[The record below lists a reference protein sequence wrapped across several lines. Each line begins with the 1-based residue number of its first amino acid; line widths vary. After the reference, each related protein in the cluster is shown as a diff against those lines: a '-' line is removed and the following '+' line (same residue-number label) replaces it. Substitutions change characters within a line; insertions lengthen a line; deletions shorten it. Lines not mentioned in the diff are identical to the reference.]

1 MTDEEYIQEPILNSL
16 KVSPDEKWA
25 AVVVKRAILC
35 ENRYKWTLDLWNTKT
50 LEKIWSEPL
59 QDGNLWWLGEDEWLE
74 KDEDGSWGIRG
85 LVYRAAIQGNTKE
98 PDIAEHNHVKHPVY
112 IVENVVWK
120 EKSLP
125 LPDKITGVQVLKDG
139 RWLIKAQEPIRQDPD
154 YYETENLPFM
164 EDGKGYIKSFGTLY
178 VYDTEKKQVY
188 RLLSDKYEVKLAGAG
203 EDGIWFTGYERN
215 SERVDFLHS
224 GFYYIPNRDDRTSS
238 EEKFM
243 TLEKPSRGM
252 DLSEEEKFIP
262 RILIEDGKFRLDS
275 VIESGNGWII
285 AASSMETHGPGQS
298 PDFWHLSYD
307 GNLKLFAEND
317 SSTSHAVVRDWKGT
331 GKQFAAVP
339 DGVAYLSTSHGE
351 VQIHTCTAGTLGER
365 AAVSAGG
372 KIRCLLRDTGTID
385 AFHLFSD
392 GRVLTI
398 SSYEWNMDELYI
410 YEDKARRQI
419 SNYHRKLEAPKR
431 STFAFS
437 SSSYEGEIDVC
448 VLYPK
453 NFDKEK
459 SMKKYPAIL
468 TIHGGHKLAYG
479 ADVLNIDFK
488 LWTDEDYFV
497 IYCNPR
503 GSEGVDDA
511 FADIIGK
518 NGKADADDI
527 LKALDLAIE
536 REPRID
542 RGRIG
547 ITGGS
552 YGGYLT
558 NMLITKTDRFACAAS
573 VRSISNRISKELNS
587 DTGFR
592 YPLASIGNMVWRQS
606 DAFWDASP
614 IKYIK
619 NCHTPT
625 LIVHAEGDR
634 RCPVAEGI
642 QMYTALK
649 LQGVPAKLVLFSGE
663 SHGLA
668 VSGKPRARLKHS
680 RVIREW
686 FSRYL
691 K

>member
-1 MTDEEYIQEPILNSL
+1 MTDEEYIQEPILNAL
-16 KVSPDEKWA
+16 KISPDEKWA
-25 AVVVKRAILC
+25 AVVLKRALIS

-50 LEKIWSEPL
+50 LEKVWSEPL
-59 QDGNLWWLGEDEWLE
+59 QDGSFWWLSCTEWLE
-74 KDEDGSWGIRG
+74 KDEDGRWGIRG
-85 LVYRAAIQGNTKE
+85 FVSQAAISGNAKK
-98 PDIAEHNHVKHPVY
+98 PDTAESKNAEFPDYTVA
-112 IVENVVWK
+112 NVVWK
-120 EKSLP
+120 EKNLT
-125 LPDKITGVQVLKDG
+125 LPDKISGIQVLKEN
-139 RWLIKAQEPIRQDPD
+139 RWLIKAQEMVPQDPD

-178 VYDTEKKQVY
+178 IYDLDKKQVL
-188 RLLSDKYEVKLAGAG
+188 RLLSDKYEVKLFGAG
-203 EDGIWFTGYERN
+203 EYGIWFTGYERD
-215 SERVDFLHS
+215 SERIDFLHS
-224 GFYYIPNRDDRTSS
+224 GFYYSPNRDYRTFA

-243 TLEKPSRGM
+243 TSEKVNWETE
-252 DLSEEEKFIP
+252 LSEEDAIP
-262 RILIEDGKFRLDS
+262 RILIEDGKIRIDS
-275 VIESGNGWII
+275 VIESGDGWII
-285 AASSMETHGPGQS
+285 AASSMKKHGPGQS
-298 PDFWHLSYD
+298 PDFWHLAYD
-307 GNLKLFAEND
+307 GQLKLVAKNNM
-317 SSTSHAVVRDWKGT
+317 STSHAVVRDWKGT
-331 GKQFAAVP
+331 VKQFEALP

-351 VQIHTCTAGTLGER
+351 VQIHTCTAGTFGEK

-372 KIRCLLRDTGTID
+372 KIRCLLRDAGTID
-385 AFHLFSD
+385 AFHIFSD
-392 GRVLTI
+392 GRVMTI
-398 SSYEWNMDELYI
+398 GSYEWKMDELYM

-419 SNYHRKLEAPKR
+419 SNYHSMLDQPKR
-431 STFAFS
+431 SKFS
-437 SSSYEGEIDVC
+437 FSVSSCDGKVDVC

-453 NFDKEK
+453 GFDDEEK
-459 SMKKYPAIL
+459 TKKYPAIL
-468 TIHGGHKLAYG
+468 SIHGGHKLAYG
-479 ADVLNIDFK
+479 ADVLNVDFK
-488 LWTDEDYFV
+488 LWTDEGYFV

-527 LKALDLAIE
+527 LKALDLATK
-536 REPRID
+536 REPQID

-558 NMLITKTDRFACAAS
+558 NLLITQTNRFACAAS
-573 VRSISNRISKELNS
+573 IRSISNRISKELDS

-592 YPLASIGNMVWRQS
+592 YPLESIGNRVWKQS

-614 IKYIK
+614 IKHIE

-649 LQGVPAKLVLFSGE
+649 LQGVPAKLILFSGE